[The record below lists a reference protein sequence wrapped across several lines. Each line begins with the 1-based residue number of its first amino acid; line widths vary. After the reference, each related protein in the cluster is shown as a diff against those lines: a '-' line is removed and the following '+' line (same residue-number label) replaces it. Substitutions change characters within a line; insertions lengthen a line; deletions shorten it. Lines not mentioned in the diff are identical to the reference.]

1 MKINKEDLK
10 QIIQEQ
16 MNLMGMLK
24 KESMTEETHI
34 DEGHISPQMEIPG
47 GEGRMAQG
55 QLRRISE
62 LAEQVAS
69 KFDEN
74 SNLEEWVESK
84 ITKAE
89 DYLSSVLN
97 YMEGKD

>member
-10 QIIQEQ
+10 QIIKEQ
-16 MNLMGMLK
+16 MNLMG
-24 KESMTEETHI
+24 MTEETHI
-34 DEGHISPQMEIPG
+34 DEGHISPQMDIPG

-55 QLRRISE
+55 QLKRIAE
-62 LAEQVAS
+62 LAELVAS
-69 KFDEN
+69 KFDDN

-89 DYLSSVLN
+89 DYLSTVLN

>member
-10 QIIQEQ
+10 QIIKEQ
-16 MNLMGMLK
+16 MNLMG
-24 KESMTEETHI
+24 MTEETHI
-34 DEGHISPQMEIPG
+34 DEGHISPQMDIPG

-55 QLRRISE
+55 QLKRIAE
-62 LAEQVAS
+62 LAELVAS
-69 KFDEN
+69 KFDDN

>member
-1 MKINKEDLK
+1 MKINKEDLRE
-10 QIIQEQ
+10 IIQEQ
-16 MNLMGMLK
+16 MNLMGMGAPEKQDMLE
-24 KESMTEETHI
+24 ESYM
-34 DEGHISPQMEIPG
+34 G

-55 QLRRISE
+55 QLKRIAE
-62 LAEQVAS
+62 LAELVAS
-69 KFDEN
+69 KFDDN

>member
-1 MKINKEDLK
+1 MKINKEDLRE
-10 QIIQEQ
+10 IIQEQ
-16 MNLMGMLK
+16 MNVLGMNAPK
-24 KESMTEETHI
+24 QGMSEHMH
-34 DEGHISPQMEIPG
+34 MR
-47 GEGRMAQG
+47 GEGRMAQR
-55 QLRRISE
+55 QLPRIAE

-74 SNLEEWVESK
+74 TNLEEWVESK

-97 YMEGKD
+97 YMEGRD

>member
-1 MKINKEDLK
+1 MKINKEDLRE
-10 QIIQEQ
+10 IIQEQ
-16 MNLMGMLK
+16 MNLLGMNAPK
-24 KESMTEETHI
+24 QDMSEEMHI
-34 DEGHISPQMEIPG
+34 R

-55 QLRRISE
+55 QLRRIAE

-74 SNLEEWVESK
+74 TNLEEWVESK

>member
-1 MKINKEDLK
+1 MKINKEDLRE
-10 QIIQEQ
+10 IIQEQ
-16 MNLMGMLK
+16 MNLMGVGAPEKQDTLE
-24 KESMTEETHI
+24 ESYM
-34 DEGHISPQMEIPG
+34 G

-55 QLRRISE
+55 QLKRIAE
-62 LAEQVAS
+62 LAELVAS
-69 KFDEN
+69 KFDDN

>member
-1 MKINKEDLK
+1 MKINKEDLRE
-10 QIIQEQ
+10 IIQEQ
-16 MNLMGMLK
+16 MNLMGMGTSEK
-24 KESMTEETHI
+24 QNRIEE
-34 DEGHISPQMEIPG
+34 GYMG

-55 QLRRISE
+55 QLRRIAE

>member
-10 QIIQEQ
+10 EIIQEQ
-16 MNLMGMLK
+16 MNLLGMDTPKQDML
-24 KESMTEETHI
+24 EEMYI
-34 DEGHISPQMEIPG
+34 R

-55 QLRRISE
+55 QLRRIAE

-74 SNLEEWVESK
+74 TNLEEWVESK

-97 YMEGKD
+97 YMEGRD

>member
-16 MNLMGMLK
+16 MNLMGMS
-24 KESMTEETHI
+24 KETNI

-97 YMEGKD
+97 YMEGRD